1 MDITCYDGNG
11 NPISRFY
18 QWDTNQTITVVNVA
32 VSPVPEFQFSN
43 KNHQEAINV
52 VPTVSGTQ
60 LIALVPDSLLR
71 EAEPIH
77 AYIYRKADSGAG
89 RTLGVI
95 NIKVLPRPRP
105 DSFVQM

>member
-11 NPISRFY
+11 HQLSRFY
-18 QWDTNQTITVVNVA
+18 QWDTNQTITVINVA
-32 VSPVPEFQFSN
+32 VSPVPVFQFSN
-43 KNHQEAINV
+43 KNHQEAISV

-60 LIALVPDSLLR
+60 LTALVPDSLLE
-71 EAEPIH
+71 EAEQIH
-77 AYIYRKADSGAG
+77 AYIYRKANTGAG

-105 DSFVQM
+105 DYFVQT